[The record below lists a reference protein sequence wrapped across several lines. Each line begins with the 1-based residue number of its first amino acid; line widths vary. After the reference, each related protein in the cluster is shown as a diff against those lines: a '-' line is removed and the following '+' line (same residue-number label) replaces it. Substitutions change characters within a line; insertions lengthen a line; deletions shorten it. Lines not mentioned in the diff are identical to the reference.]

1 VRPVF
6 VDCHSHVCPSGD
18 DGVATV
24 AEGAVLCR
32 EAAKRGTGILY
43 ATPHVWPHLPLTPA
57 REEQV
62 RRDFAELVPQ
72 AGLDVRLGFELTP
85 TRPLLHDELRR
96 YALDGTDCVL
106 IEVPFAGSAA
116 LLWALAEEAERQGL
130 RPVVAHPERTEVVM
144 SDERLADE
152 LGERFPLQVNATS
165 LLGRHGPTA
174 EAIGWRLLE
183 EGRAALVASD
193 GHRLARP
200 PFLGDAYDL
209 AVSRL
214 GGEAAAR
221 FFDGSA
227 LSPISEAP
235 PAPSREARRG
245 A

>member
-1 VRPVF
+1 MPPAF

-32 EAAKRGTGILY
+32 EAAKRGTRILY
-43 ATPHVWPHLPLTPA
+43 ATPHVWPHLPLTPS

-62 RRDFAELVPQ
+62 RRDFAQLVPQ

-85 TRPLLHDELRR
+85 TRSLLHDDLRR
-96 YALDGTDCVL
+96 YVLDGTDCVL
-106 IEVPFAGSAA
+106 MEVPFAGSAA
-116 LLWALAEEAERQGL
+116 LLWSLADEAERQGL
-130 RPVVAHPERTEVVM
+130 RAVIAHPERTEAVM

-152 LGERFPLQVNATS
+152 LGERYLLQVNATS
-165 LLGRHGPTA
+165 LLGRHGPTSH
-174 EAIGWRLLE
+174 AIGWRLLE

-200 PFLGDAYDL
+200 PFLDEAYEL
-209 AVSRL
+209 
-214 GGEAAAR
+214 AAAR
-221 FFDGSA
+221 LGDDAAGVFFDGTA
-227 LSPISEAP
+227 LGPISAAR

>member
-1 VRPVF
+1 MRPVF

-72 AGLDVRLGFELTP
+72 AGLDVRL
-85 TRPLLHDELRR
+85 
-96 YALDGTDCVL
+96 A
-106 IEVPFAGSAA
+106 FAGSAA

-200 PFLGDAYDL
+200 PFLDDAYDL
-209 AVSRL
+209 AVNRL

-227 LSPISEAP
+227 LGPISEAP